1 MHIWEFNK
9 RNHVFDKST
18 WTKDER
24 DLNLLDFSFRVA
36 SKFQG
41 QVELIWL
48 KSPELYKIPL
58 ENIAKQIN
66 FCILKYS
73 LTKEKLLQKERK

>member
-1 MHIWEFNK
+1 MDQKGTSDGMHIWKFNK

-41 QVELIWL
+41 QVKLIW
-48 KSPELYKIPL
+48 I
-58 ENIAKQIN
+58 
-66 FCILKYS
+66 
-73 LTKEKLLQKERK
+73 